1 MTGKVIKIS
10 EMPPGK
16 TFEDYPEDTIFV
28 LDEEDEDGW
37 DKYDDGDGI
46 RFSELPDD
54 VKIEDFPSDTIL
66 ILDDDEPELHDEF
79 WDKD

>member
-1 MTGKVIKIS
+1 MLVNFKELGLVLLKLKFLGGNIKENYKEVSIMTGKVIKIS

-37 DKYDDGDGI
+37 DKYN
-46 RFSELPDD
+46 EL
-54 VKIEDFPSDTIL
+54 
-66 ILDDDEPELHDEF
+66 EPLNQ
-79 WDKD
+79 K